1 MRFGCADFVADL
13 IVNFRTVVIVDDG
26 ELLVTGGEIAKHYL
40 RTWFFLDLLSSLPFG
55 LLSLLTHE
63 HMTDASVLKFLRLFR
78 LLKLLRLI
86 RMKRVL
92 DRWEQ
97 QLYTMR
103 WFGIVKV
110 IILAGLVA
118 HWLACMWF
126 FFGTEDIA
134 CDASAPGNPDFGLKG
149 CAGVTGAIE
158 GGWVSQRYVDY
169 TTVSKAQLYF
179 DSLYWST
186 CAVLMVSIRDMSI
199 NSTTGEQAT
208 WMLGF
213 FSGAALLSMII
224 GCVSDIISHSH
235 PGEQSRD
242 EAIGVAQAFVYGRL
256 SRAGNAS
263 QDLTRKVYAH
273 FTQYYTSRGT
283 TEDMQMFF
291 DMMPSDLRNEVA
303 AGIGFIEDPGS
314 GVHRSV
320 FSKISFVRELGND
333 DLIAIGCKLRHVK
346 YSPPRKEE
354 DGSPSREGYIM
365 REGERGTELFVILDG
380 VVKVERFLTAGS
392 ADGEQAQ
399 ATEYLGKLRPL
410 DVFGETAVLAQ
421 ERPGYPLRRM
431 RSAYAFSHSVTLYTL
446 SFFDLWQ
453 LRRERPGIELAVS
466 RAAAMLAANRPSLF
480 VTPPS
485 SAAAVGG
492 GADGL
497 PQQVAGLTDK
507 VDALDQKLSALQA
520 VMERLDKRL
529 E

>member
-55 LLSLLTHE
+55 LLSVLTHE

-179 DSLYWST
+179 DSLY
-186 CAVLMVSIRDMSI
+186 
-199 NSTTGEQAT
+199 
-208 WMLGF
+208 
-213 FSGAALLSMII
+213 SGS
-224 GCVSDIISHSH
+224 
-235 PGEQSRD
+235 SR
-242 EAIGVAQAFVYGRL
+242 I
-256 SRAGNAS
+256 
-263 QDLTRKVYAH
+263 
-273 FTQYYTSRGT
+273 
-283 TEDMQMFF
+283 
-291 DMMPSDLRNEVA
+291 
-303 AGIGFIEDPGS
+303 
-314 GVHRSV
+314 
-320 FSKISFVRELGND
+320 
-333 DLIAIGCKLRHVK
+333 
-346 YSPPRKEE
+346 
-354 DGSPSREGYIM
+354 
-365 REGERGTELFVILDG
+365 
-380 VVKVERFLTAGS
+380 
-392 ADGEQAQ
+392 
-399 ATEYLGKLRPL
+399 
-410 DVFGETAVLAQ
+410 
-421 ERPGYPLRRM
+421 
-431 RSAYAFSHSVTLYTL
+431 
-446 SFFDLWQ
+446 
-453 LRRERPGIELAVS
+453 
-466 RAAAMLAANRPSLF
+466 RAAACIGLSSPRYPSCVSLAM
-480 VTPPS
+480 T
-485 SAAAVGG
+485 
-492 GADGL
+492 
-497 PQQVAGLTDK
+497 T
-507 VDALDQKLSALQA
+507 
-520 VMERLDKRL
+520 
-529 E
+529 